1 MLKLTSVYV
10 DVFKQGQNGKF
21 VRYRHDD
28 DDAVSFF
35 FRNKSLF
42 VLDWFR
48 LSYANHQKYEQTEII
63 QELT

>member
-28 DDAVSFF
+28 DDDAVSFF

-42 VLDWFR
+42 VLT
-48 LSYANHQKYEQTEII
+48 LII
-63 QELT
+63 KSMSKPKLYRN